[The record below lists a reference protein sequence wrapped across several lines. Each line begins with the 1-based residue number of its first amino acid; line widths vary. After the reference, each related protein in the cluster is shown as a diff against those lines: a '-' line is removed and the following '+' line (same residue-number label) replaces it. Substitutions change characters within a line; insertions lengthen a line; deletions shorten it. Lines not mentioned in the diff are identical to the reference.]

1 MRLSP
6 VAVVGRRLLPDRACA
21 RQVTGPRRLW
31 HSFTMDIRSLSGP
44 RRRLLAAAFI
54 AALLLGAFGV
64 IADEMRE
71 GETAAFDQAVARL
84 FGAGG
89 TDPWGP
95 GWLQEAGRDV
105 TALGSLTILI
115 MVAAL
120 AVAFLLLNRQRH
132 AALFVTL
139 SVASGAAL
147 SSLFKLVIDRPRPD
161 IETAVR
167 VFTSSFP
174 SGHATVSAVVYLT
187 LGTLLAHVT
196 PDRRLA
202 AFFLTTAI
210 GLTVLIGLSRIYLGV
225 HYPTDV
231 LAGWALGTAWALL
244 CWIAANIRGRVIG

>member
-1 MRLSP
+1 
-6 VAVVGRRLLPDRACA
+6 
-21 RQVTGPRRLW
+21 
-31 HSFTMDIRSLSGP
+31 MDIHSLSGP

-105 TALGSLTILI
+105 TALGSLTILVLI
-115 MVAAL
+115 AAL
-120 AVAFLLLNRQRH
+120 AVGFLLLNRQRH
-132 AALFVTL
+132 AALFVTF

-147 SSLFKLVIDRPRPD
+147 SSLFKLAIDRPRPD

-187 LGTLLAHVT
+187 LGALLAHVT

-202 AFFLTTAI
+202 AFFLTAAI